1 MSTRTLKFAGAICV
15 AVLLMF
21 SMAVAQN
28 SKPVTIRIGWV
39 VPVANWG
46 SILFAKPGIAQHLGK
61 SYILEPVRFQGSA
74 PMITAMATGDLD
86 IGDLAYSTFALAIQN
101 AHMNDLRVIADE
113 FQDVQGYGGN
123 EFMVLKDGPI
133 RKVED
138 LKGKIIAV
146 NAFGTGA
153 DIAVRAM
160 LRKHGLDPNRDVTII
175 EVPFPDMK
183 AVLAEKKVDLI
194 TGVIP
199 FSFDPQLRAISRTLF
214 TQEEAIGPSQSI
226 LWAARA
232 GFLQKNHAAM
242 VDFMEDALRAVHF
255 YLDPA
260 NHDEVVQI
268 ASRVSKL
275 PPQAF
280 ADWLF
285 TKKDQYRDP
294 NLLPNLKH
302 LQANLDLERELGFL
316 NTKIDVTKYADLS
329 IVQEAAKRLNQAPA
343 PASASRAS
351 NH

>member
-1 MSTRTLKFAGAICV
+1 MNIRVLKFAGTVLV
-15 AVLLMF
+15 AVLVMF
-21 SMAVAQN
+21 STVFAQN
-28 SKPVTIRIGWV
+28 AQPLKIRIGWV
-39 VPVANWG
+39 VPVANWP
-46 SILFAKPGIAQHLGK
+46 SILFEKPGIAKHLGK
-61 SYILEPVRFQGSA
+61 SYILEPLRFQGSA

-113 FQDVQGYGGN
+113 FQDVEGYGGN
-123 EFMVLKDGPI
+123 EFMVLKDGPV

-138 LKGKIIAV
+138 LKGKVIAI
-146 NAFGTGA
+146 NAVGTGA
-153 DIAVRAM
+153 DMAVRVM
-160 LRKHGLDPNRDVTII
+160 LRKHGLDPSRDVTIV
-175 EVPFPDMK
+175 EAAFPNMK
-183 AVLAEKKVDLI
+183 AMLAEKKADLV

-199 FSFDPQLRAISRTLF
+199 FSLDPQLRAISRTLF
-214 TQEEAIGPSQSI
+214 TQEEALGPSQSI

-232 GFLQKNHAAM
+232 GFLQKNRPAM

-280 ADWLF
+280 SDWIF

-294 NLLPNLKH
+294 NLLPNLKS
-302 LQANLDLERELGFL
+302 LQANIDLQREIGYL
-316 NTKIDVTKYADLS
+316 NTKIDVTKYVDLS
-329 IVQEAAKRLNQAPA
+329 IVQEAAKRLGT
-343 PASASRAS
+343 SR
-351 NH
+351 